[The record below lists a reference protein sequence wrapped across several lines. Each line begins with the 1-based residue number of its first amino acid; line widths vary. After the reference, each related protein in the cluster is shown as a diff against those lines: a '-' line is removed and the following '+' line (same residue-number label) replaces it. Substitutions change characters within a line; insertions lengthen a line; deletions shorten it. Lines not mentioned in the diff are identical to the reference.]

1 MKMLIY
7 GILIAAALAVP
18 TRTLELGKLKPV
30 EVIRIEK
37 TGEMI
42 RIETDTGDS
51 GEGGTVNQAIWDLQ
65 ETTAGRVYLD
75 TAEYIL
81 LGADE
86 TVLNQISPYLKD
98 AIRVCKCAGEIKLDE
113 TAVFLDVHRPKI
125 KLKDYQKGMELQ
137 VLEEENGVLRLR
149 EKNIER
155 REKTS

>member
-30 EVIRIEK
+30 EVIRVDK
-37 TGEMI
+37 TEETI

-75 TAEYIL
+75 TAEYL
-81 LGADE
+81 LVGRNAQTYIPDMN
-86 TVLNQISPYLKD
+86 VYLKD
-98 AIRVCKCAGEIKLDE
+98 NVRICAIEGELDLKE
-113 TAVFLDVHRPKI
+113 AARYLDSHRPQ
-125 KLKDYQKGMELQ
+125 LKMSQWSPECELETLIEEDERL
-137 VLEEENGVLRLR
+137 VLT
-149 EKNIER
+149 
-155 REKTS
+155 KTQ